1 MVKDKDKTDKG
12 GGDTPSHGG
21 VSPHL
26 NPTYTRWLLE
36 AVRKIKS
43 QKQRPCLERISV
55 AVKNSHGD
63 IGIDTIKEQLELA
76 VEAGKILCVC
86 NKGVYS
92 YRDPARLSR
101 VGNPTRTLTVNRKS
115 DLTKII
121 IRSIGDLNDR
131 EGGSSLKNIEKYI
144 RRSYQLELDDN
155 VDLTHQL
162 RISAKRA
169 VNSNRLHHEGR
180 IYKVPNSTCANS
192 VSDQT
197 TPPRPP
203 AESHKAKVDSKP
215 EPEVE
220 EVVDMAAKKALNKV
234 GMKKVN
240 RSTIVLSCLKHVQWS
255 F

>member
-12 GGDTPSHGG
+12 GGDTPSHGA

-26 NPTYTRWLLE
+26 NSTYTRWLLE

-55 AVKNSHGD
+55 AVKNNHGD
-63 IGIDTIKEQLELA
+63 ISVDTIREQLELA
-76 VEAGKILCVC
+76 VQAGKILCVC

-92 YRDPARLSR
+92 YRDPARVSR
-101 VGNPTRTLTVNRKS
+101 VTGTPTRTLTVNRKS

-121 IRSIGDLNDR
+121 IRSIGELNDKA
-131 EGGSSLKNIEKYI
+131 GGSSLKNVEKYI

-180 IYKVPNSTCANS
+180 IYKVPNSTMANS
-192 VSDQT
+192 TSEQT
-197 TPPRPP
+197 TLPRHPV
-203 AESHKAKVDSKP
+203 ESKP
-215 EPEVE
+215 KDESKVAEPEIE
-220 EVVDMAAKKALNKV
+220 EVIDMAAKKAQNKV
-234 GMKKVN
+234 CMNKLCQCIHHC
-240 RSTIVLSCLKHVQWS
+240 RLFI
-255 F
+255 